1 MPLSNEAAA
10 AATPSSAPVRPAAS
24 EAMSLRQAWSGLDQ
38 ASVMGTEL
46 MAAILTWTVL
56 GWLADGWL
64 GTGPWLMV
72 AGALL
77 GNAAGLYLVWLR
89 SERMNRE
96 ELAATDGDAG
106 AT

>member
-1 MPLSNEAAA
+1 MLLQNEADTAG
-10 AATPSSAPVRPAAS
+10 TRSSASALDVRN
-24 EAMSLRQAWSGLDQ
+24 AWAGMDQ

-46 MAAILTWTVL
+46 LAAILTWTVL
-56 GWLADGWL
+56 GWLADRWL

-89 SERMNRE
+89 SGRMDERERAME
-96 ELAATDGDAG
+96 SGAG
-106 AT
+106 AR